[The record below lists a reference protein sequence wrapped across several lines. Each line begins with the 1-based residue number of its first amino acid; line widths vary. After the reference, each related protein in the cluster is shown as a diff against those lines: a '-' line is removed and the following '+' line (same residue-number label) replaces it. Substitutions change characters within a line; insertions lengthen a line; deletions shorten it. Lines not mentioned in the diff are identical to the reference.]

1 MLGLLLLAT
10 KLMSFRTPGAATL
23 VALVSLSETVMTAPA
38 LCFNR
43 ETTFENGT
51 RVTNLYFF
59 RRDPHT
65 MDTTVVMQPGAGTG
79 IFSSG
84 ERQKEVYMGNVQQ
97 TFLSHENLVFKS
109 LLPGLQT
116 YRFSPSGVDFLVVHD
131 GRTLLNL
138 SRMIGNQGQF
148 ANRIPEAGEHVHP
161 SDLVPQWHAF
171 IPRGGQVEEVQI
183 EITHV
188 NNDLENMVFE
198 VNVAKTLHKASSWK
212 SFRLI
217 GYKLKLKKQ
226 SSKRETDPTTTT
238 NQ

>member
-1 MLGLLLLAT
+1 MTLQWHRIFHLLTPFQYNFWPTLQEMLGLLLLAT

-138 SRMIGNQGQF
+138 SRMIGNQGKQSKMGCKSCPY
-148 ANRIPEAGEHVHP
+148 IVC
-161 SDLVPQWHAF
+161 F
-171 IPRGGQVEEVQI
+171 I
-183 EITHV
+183 HC
-188 NNDLENMVFE
+188 
-198 VNVAKTLHKASSWK
+198 
-212 SFRLI
+212 
-217 GYKLKLKKQ
+217 KLKH
-226 SSKRETDPTTTT
+226 SSTHPHVRPIC
-238 NQ
+238 